1 MVIAS
6 GLMLWLPFLDSQ
18 VPSAYKISGNST
30 ASWARVVIR
39 PNIIRM
45 F

>member
-18 VPSAYKISGNST
+18 VPSAYKMSGNST
-30 ASWARVVIR
+30 A
-39 PNIIRM
+39 PCM
-45 F
+45 FCDQPKIV